1 MRGGREYAERGK
13 LWPCLKQACNFLTRS
28 SLASMSKMYRL
39 STTLSEDL
47 SNLLCLATH
56 SPCWQQKGTP
66 NTHLSITFE
75 CANGIIG
82 RVTPEVSGSLYVLD
96 LSGPMADVWKTVA
109 SSRCVMFVEAV
120 LSVSCRRGR
129 GEWKVTKPSYI
140 LSTKPEKTR
149 SAAFKVATSSRKFR
163 FHPAFYLNDRL

>member
-28 SLASMSKMYRL
+28 SLASISKMYKL

-47 SNLLCLATH
+47 SNLFCLATH

-75 CANGIIG
+75 CVNGIIG
-82 RVTPEVSGSLYVLD
+82 RVTPEVSGSLYILDFVWSDGRRVEESRIVTVWDVCGGSAVRLLPAGAWGMEGHETQLYFINQARKYEVRSFQGGHVIKKISFPPRVL
-96 LSGPMADVWKTVA
+96 L
-109 SSRCVMFVEAV
+109 E
-120 LSVSCRRGR
+120 
-129 GEWKVTKPSYI
+129 
-140 LSTKPEKTR
+140 
-149 SAAFKVATSSRKFR
+149 
-163 FHPAFYLNDRL
+163 